1 MYSPDKR
8 ASSALKPG
16 SVLGPYPERA
26 SQHVGRLDEIAE
38 RLMAPLLSR
47 WSTVR
52 CRSKTFL
59 AMVDDAGSKLLCR
72 SNERL
77 LEQTQELRSQL
88 HRQGLTEELSAAAF
102 GLVREVS
109 DRTLGMRHYDSQ
121 IIGGRVLLQGM
132 LAEMETGEGKT
143 LTATLPA
150 CVAAM
155 AGIPVHIVTVNDYL
169 VKRDAELMAPVYNM
183 LGLSVGAVTDD
194 LPDAESRREAYA
206 KDITYCTNKQVAFDY
221 LRDRLTLGTD
231 RGPIRHR
238 LDRLQTKADA
248 TQRLILRGLCFA
260 IVDEA
265 DSVLID
271 EARTPLILSGPS
283 GQQQEPQVY
292 AQALDL
298 AAKLKASKR
307 EFVVSQVH
315 SSVTLSPA
323 GQQRLAELTESLGDP
338 WRSARRREELV
349 TNALVATHLR
359 LLDMHYLVRDG
370 AVQIIDESTGRVMAD
385 RSWQAGIQQMVEIK
399 EGCDITE
406 QRVSLARITY
416 QRFFRRYMRLG
427 AMTGTAMDA
436 AGELASIYGLRVVQV
451 PSHKPLRRF
460 CTARHVY
467 ATADAKW
474 AAVITRVKEL
484 QQQQR
489 PVLIGTRSVEASERL
504 SERLAAADL
513 THQVLN
519 ARHDAEEAS
528 IIARAG
534 QPGRITIATNMAG
547 RGTDIKT
554 APGVTALGGLH
565 VIATERNEA
574 RRIDRQLFGRC
585 ARQGEP
591 GSFEEIL
598 SYDDDLLV
606 FCAHGPITRLFRALH
621 FGPSRLTHGA
631 GTLWMRRVQHQIERR
646 HARIRRALLDADR
659 AIGDALAFTGPM
671 E

>member
-1 MYSPDKR
+1 MVA
-8 ASSALKPG
+8 ASIALKPG
-16 SVLGPYPERA
+16 GVLGPYPERA
-26 SQHVGRLDEIAE
+26 SQHVGQLDTFAQ
-38 RLMAPLLSR
+38 RVLAPLLGR
-47 WSTVR
+47 WSTY
-52 CRSKTFL
+52 RSRSRSFL
-59 AMVDDAGSKLLCR
+59 AMVDEAGSNLLCR
-72 SNERL
+72 SDQRL
-77 LEQTQELRSQL
+77 LEQGEELRSQL
-88 HRQGLTEELSAAAF
+88 HRYGLTEELSAAAF

-109 DRTLGMRHYDSQ
+109 HRTLGMRHYDSQ
-121 IIGGRVLLQGM
+121 IIGGKVMLQGM

-169 VKRDAELMAPVYNM
+169 VQRDAALMSPLYNM
-183 LGLSVGAVTDD
+183 LGLSVGAVTED
-194 LPDAESRREAYA
+194 LPDAVSRQEAYA

-248 TQRLILRGLCFA
+248 TQGLILRGLCFA

-271 EARTPLILSGPS
+271 EARTPLILSGPA
-283 GQQQEPQVY
+283 GQQQKPQVY
-292 AQALDL
+292 RQALDF
-298 AAKLKASKR
+298 AAKLEVGKGD
-307 EFVVSQVH
+307 FVIAQAQ
-315 SSVTLSPA
+315 SSVTLSA
-323 GQQRLAELTESLGDP
+323 IGKQRLADLTEKLEDP

-349 TNALVATHLR
+349 TNALIATHLR
-359 LLDMHYLVRDG
+359 VPDRDYLVRDG
-370 AVQIIDESTGRVMAD
+370 AVQIIDANTGRVMAD
-385 RSWQAGIQQMVEIK
+385 RSWQAGIQQMVELK
-399 EGCDITE
+399 EGCELTE

-427 AMTGTAMDA
+427 AMTGTAKEA
-436 AGELASIYGLRVVQV
+436 AGELASIYGLRVVRI
-451 PSHKPLRRF
+451 PSHKPLRRY
-460 CTARHVY
+460 CTSRRIY
-467 ATADAKW
+467 TSADAKW

-489 PVLIGTRSVEASERL
+489 PVLVGTRSVEASERL
-504 SERLAAADL
+504 SERLTAAGL
-513 THQVLN
+513 SHQVLN
-519 ARHDAEEAS
+519 ARHDAEEAE

-534 QPGRITIATNMAG
+534 QAGRITVATNMAG

-554 APGVTALGGLH
+554 APGVAAVGGLH

-574 RRIDRQLFGRC
+574 GRIDRQLFGRC
-585 ARQGEP
+585 GRQGDP

-606 FCAHGPITRLFRALH
+606 FCASRPITQLFRTLH
-621 FGPSRLTHGA
+621 SDRSDLTHRA
-631 GTLWMRRVQHQIERR
+631 GTFLMRRVQHQIERR